1 VKILV
6 LQDPDEKDIRHEVIV
21 ETDLSEDKLQE
32 AVNRIKEDFCSKN
45 LEDWTYEDLLD
56 ELERRGCIRVISSD
70 LLLVRA

>member
-32 AVNRIKEDFCSKN
+32 AVNKIKEDFCSRN
-45 LEDWTYEDLLD
+45 FENWTYEDLLN
-56 ELERRGCIRVISSD
+56 ELEKRKYIRVTGRD
-70 LLLVRA
+70 LLLIHA

>member
-1 VKILV
+1 MKILV
-6 LQDPDEKDIRHEVIV
+6 LQDPDEKDIRHEVIMK
-21 ETDLSEDKLQE
+21 TDLSEDELQE
-32 AVNRIKEDFCSKN
+32 AVNKIKEDFCSRN